1 MIVHGR
7 FQDPILMKQVKQESR
22 RPIRIGCA
30 VSFFEEKMYTITLEV
45 NQICNLRCDYCYLGE
60 KSNQRMTEEIAH
72 KSLQIAF
79 LNVEKHRD
87 RRLWVDFVGGEAFLS
102 FPLLQNLV
110 EYIEKEAKKRNV
122 NVSYSATTNG
132 TVMNKDML
140 EWLVKYRF
148 QLKLSIDGNKETHDK
163 NRKTLSGIGSYQS
176 IMKNMHYFKEYEEKS
191 SKYIQVAHVVTQN
204 NYWETAK
211 SVKHLV
217 ENLHFRIVD
226 SSIDVSHSWTHE
238 QLDELAQEWE
248 KVLCYYIKKKRI
260 GMEFLWAPVL
270 DLMKYEGL
278 PKCSGFCGVGLIQ
291 IYVKTDGKIYGC
303 AANLKDSGC
312 LGDVEKGFSVKK
324 ITAYRELALKD
335 EICSNC
341 SISQRCQSQ
350 KCIMNNLSY
359 SENINEHNPD
369 MCYFEQKKINLWEKY
384 FK

>member
-30 VSFFEEKMYTITLEV
+30 VSFLEEKMYTITLEV

-260 GMEFLWAPVL
+260 
-270 DLMKYEGL
+270 
-278 PKCSGFCGVGLIQ
+278 
-291 IYVKTDGKIYGC
+291 
-303 AANLKDSGC
+303 
-312 LGDVEKGFSVKK
+312 
-324 ITAYRELALKD
+324 
-335 EICSNC
+335 
-341 SISQRCQSQ
+341 
-350 KCIMNNLSY
+350 
-359 SENINEHNPD
+359 
-369 MCYFEQKKINLWEKY
+369 
-384 FK
+384 